1 MVHDRLLDADH
12 LARLKT
18 LILPNIAALSD
29 EQCRQLRAFVERG
42 GGLVATYETSLY
54 DERGERR
61 ADFGLAD
68 LFGVSFRGRA
78 DGPMRNAY
86 LRLEA
91 DPRTGRRHP
100 LLAGLDDAPRIIH
113 GTWRL
118 DVTPKVAFADRPL
131 TLIPS
136 YPDLPMEM
144 VYPRVPKTDVAE
156 VYLREVGRRP
166 RRLLPLGHRPHLL
179 GGPGRR
185 PRPAAPQR
193 RAVGDG
199 RGAAGRG
206 RRAPACST

>member
-1 MVHDRLLDADH
+1 MVHDRLLDEVH

-29 EQCRQLRAFVERG
+29 EQCRQLRSFVERG
-42 GGLVATYETSLY
+42 GGLVATYETSLC

-68 LFGVSFRGRA
+68 LFGVSFRRRA

-100 LLAGLDDAPRIIH
+100 LLDGLDDVPRVVH

-118 DVTPKVAFADRPL
+118 DVAPEAEFAHRPL

-156 VYLREVGRRP
+156 AYCRE
-166 RRLLPLGHRPHLL
+166 L
-179 GGPGRR
+179 GPGRVVYF
-185 PRPAAPQR
+185 PW
-193 RAVGDG
+193 
-199 RGAAGRG
+199 
-206 RRAPACST
+206 